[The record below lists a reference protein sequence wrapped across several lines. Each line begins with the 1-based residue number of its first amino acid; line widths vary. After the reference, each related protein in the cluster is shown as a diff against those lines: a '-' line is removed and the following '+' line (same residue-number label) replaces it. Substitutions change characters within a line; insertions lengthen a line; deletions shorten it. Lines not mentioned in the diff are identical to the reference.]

1 MKLSYDIYICGVGG
15 QGIIKAG
22 EIIGW
27 AAMKEG
33 MNVVMS
39 EIHGMAQRGGGVS
52 TNLRIGK
59 AKGTIIPNGHADLMM
74 AFEPLE
80 ALRAID
86 KIKKDAHLVVNLTPI
101 PPFNINPGEYPPVD
115 EIIMELKKVSRNVY
129 AFDADRMALEA
140 GHPLSMNMAI
150 LGAATATPNF
160 PLSQDV
166 IIESMKENLPS
177 RFFKVN
183 LKAFKGGFM
192 SLEG

>member
-33 MNVVMS
+33 MDVVMS
-39 EIHGMAQRGGGVS
+39 EIHGMAQRGGVVS
-52 TNLRIGK
+52 IDVRIGQ
-59 AKGTIIPNGHADLMM
+59 AKGTIIPSGHADLMM

-86 KIKKDAHLVVNLTPI
+86 KIRKDTHLIVNLTPI
-101 PPFNINPGEYPPVD
+101 PPFNINAGEYPPVD
-115 EIIMELKKVSRNVY
+115 EIIEKLRRFSENVY
-129 AFDADRMALEA
+129 AFDADRVALEA

-150 LGAATATPNF
+150 LGAATATPDF
-160 PLSQDV
+160 PLSRDA
-166 IIESMKENLPS
+166 IIESMRANLPS
-177 RFFKVN
+177 RLFKVN
-183 LKAFKGGFM
+183 LKAFNGGFM

>member
-33 MNVVMS
+33 MDVVMS

-52 TNLRIGK
+52 TEVRIGE
-59 AKGTIIPNGHADLMM
+59 AKGTIIPNSHADLMM

-80 ALRAID
+80 ALRAAE
-86 KIKKDAHLVVNLTPI
+86 KMKKDAYMIVNLTSI
-101 PPFNINPGEYPPVD
+101 PPFNISPGEYPPVD
-115 EIIMELKKVSRNVY
+115 EIITELKRFSNNVH
-129 AFDADRMALEA
+129 AFDADRVALEA

-150 LGAATATPNF
+150 LGAATATPDF
-160 PLSQDV
+160 PLSEDS
-166 IIESMKENLPS
+166 IIESMKENLPE
-177 RFFKVN
+177 RLFKVN

-192 SLEG
+192 SL

>member
-33 MNVVMS
+33 MDVVMS
-39 EIHGMAQRGGGVS
+39 EIHGMAQRGGVVS
-52 TNLRIGK
+52 TDVRIGQ
-59 AKGTIIPNGHADLMM
+59 AKGTIIPSGHADLMM

-86 KIKKDAHLVVNLTPI
+86 KIRKDAHLIVNLTPI
-101 PPFNINPGEYPPVD
+101 PPFNINAGEYPPVD
-115 EIIMELKKVSRNVY
+115 EIIEKLRRFSKNVY
-129 AFDADRMALEA
+129 AFDADKVALEA

-150 LGAATATPNF
+150 LGAATATPDF
-160 PLSQDV
+160 PLSQDA
-166 IIESMKENLPS
+166 IIESMRANLPS
-177 RFFKVN
+177 KLFKVN
-183 LKAFKGGFM
+183 LKAFNGGLM

>member
-33 MNVVMS
+33 MDVVMS

-52 TNLRIGK
+52 TEVRIGK
-59 AKGTIIPNGHADLMM
+59 AKGTIIPSGHADLMM

-80 ALRAID
+80 ALRAVE
-86 KIKKDAHLVVNLTPI
+86 KMRKDAYLIVNLTPI
-101 PPFNINPGEYPPVD
+101 PPFNISLREYPPVD
-115 EIIMELKKVSRNVY
+115 EIIAELGKFSRNLY
-129 AFDADRMALEA
+129 AFDADRVALEA

-150 LGAATATPNF
+150 LGAATATPGF
-160 PLSQDV
+160 PLSEDA
-166 IIESMKENLPS
+166 IIESMRENLPE
-177 RFFKVN
+177 RLFKVN
-183 LKAFKGGFM
+183 LKAFKGV
-192 SLEG
+192 L

>member
-33 MNVVMS
+33 MDVVMS
-39 EIHGMAQRGGGVS
+39 EIHGMAQRGGVVS
-52 TNLRIGK
+52 TDVRIGQ
-59 AKGTIIPNGHADLMM
+59 AKGTIIPSGHADLMM

-86 KIKKDAHLVVNLTPI
+86 KIRKDAHLIVNLTPI
-101 PPFNINPGEYPPVD
+101 PPFNINAGEYPPVD
-115 EIIMELKKVSRNVY
+115 EIIEKLRRFSGNVY
-129 AFDADRMALEA
+129 AFDADRVALEA
-140 GHPLSMNMAI
+140 GHPLSTNMAI
-150 LGAATATPNF
+150 LGAATAMPDF
-160 PLSQDV
+160 PLSQDA
-166 IIESMKENLPS
+166 IIESMKANLPS
-177 RFFKVN
+177 KLFKVN
-183 LKAFKGGFM
+183 LKAFNRGFM